1 MNMYIEL
8 DKKKEIIG
16 KTSITINDVANV
28 VVDDATQLSKI
39 KNIELLKITYKD
51 EYYIITMLDIIKC
64 IGEAIGGNHNIQAVG
79 EKECIIDCL
88 KEKKK
93 ENIALEYLKVIFIG
107 SIIFMGSITAIM
119 SFQLE
124 TDMQG
129 LLQKFIE
136 IVTGG
141 DIRNKNFVTIPYS
154 VGISTGI
161 IIFFNHLG
169 SKKLTKDPTPIE
181 VEMGKFEL
189 GVTDTI
195 IETVK
200 NKGDAQ

>member
-1 MNMYIEL
+1 MNIYIEL
-8 DKKKEIIG
+8 DKKKQIIG
-16 KTSITINDVANV
+16 KTNIVINDVANV
-28 VVDDATQLSKI
+28 VVDDSTQLSKI
-39 KNIELLKITYKD
+39 KNIELLKTTYKD
-51 EYYIITMLDIIKC
+51 EYYIITMLDVIKSINET
-64 IGEAIGGNHNIQAVG
+64 IGTSHNIQAVG
-79 EKECIIDCL
+79 EKECIVDCL

-93 ENIALEYLKVIFIG
+93 ENAVLEYLKVIFIG

-141 DIRNKNFVTIPYS
+141 DIKNKNYVTVPYS
-154 VGISTGI
+154 VGITTGI

-181 VEMGKFEL
+181 VEMSKFEL
-189 GVTDTI
+189 GVTDTV
-195 IETVK
+195 IEIVK
-200 NKGDAQ
+200 NKGEAQ